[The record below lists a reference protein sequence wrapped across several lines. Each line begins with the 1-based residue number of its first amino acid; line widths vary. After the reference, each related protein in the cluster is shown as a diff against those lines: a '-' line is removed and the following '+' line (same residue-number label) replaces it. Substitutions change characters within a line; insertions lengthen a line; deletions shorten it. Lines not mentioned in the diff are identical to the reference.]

1 MPANHE
7 LTHGTV
13 GPPSGSQTRAVY
25 TGSIQWVWFPA
36 TLVKTVKVRRG
47 LHDHVGSDRRL
58 VVGQVASCFVV
69 PSRRKELH
77 KAWCSQPTTGRYR
90 LVHRWVLCC
99 VPRGEQTQGLM
110 YSQATVR
117 GKFSRAVLVAKW
129 CHALT

>member
-1 MPANHE
+1 MVLWFP
-7 LTHGTV
+7 LV
-13 GPPSGSQTRAVY
+13 GDKPGLY
-25 TGSIQWVWFPA
+25 IWLIQWVWFPA

-58 VVGQVASCFVV
+58 VVGQVAPCFVV
-69 PSRRKELH
+69 PGAGDRSFTT
-77 KAWCSQPTTGRYR
+77 WCSQPTTGRYR

-99 VPRGEQTQGLM
+99 VPWGEQTQGLM